1 MSHLQTNPGDSTSQ
15 TSFETPTPDLEEGII
30 EKQNVTKDD
39 TVWNWDDD
47 PNNPY
52 NWPTR
57 AKVLQVLM
65 IGSAAFTT

>member
-1 MSHLQTNPGDSTSQ
+1 MSHSQTNPDNSTSQ
-15 TSFETPTPDLEEGII
+15 TSCETPVPDVEKGIT
-30 EKQNVTKDD
+30 EKQNVIKDD
-39 TVWNWDDD
+39 TAWNWDDD